1 MAEFKINTTEAEHR
15 LVAAAVQQLN
25 EIQHIRYMSR
35 SMLVAA
41 SGLKDSKLRA
51 VLQDMI
57 DCGELVQYAATDNP
71 ARQRWYYVLTAA
83 GKELLKPATVE

>member
-1 MAEFKINTTEAEHR
+1 MAEFTINTSEAEHR
-15 LVAAAVQQLN
+15 MVAAAVQQLN
-25 EIQHIRYMSR
+25 EIQHIKYMSR

-71 ARQRWYYVLTAA
+71 ARQRWYYVLTKA
-83 GKELLKPATVE
+83 GKELLKPATSE

>member
-1 MAEFKINTTEAEHR
+1 MAEIKINTTAEEHR
-15 LVAAAVQQLN
+15 LVAAAIQQLN

-35 SMLVAA
+35 SMLVTA

-57 DCGELVQYAATDNP
+57 DTGEVIQYAATENP
-71 ARQRWYYVLTAA
+71 ARQRWYYVLTDA
-83 GKELLKPATVE
+83 GKKLLTSNE